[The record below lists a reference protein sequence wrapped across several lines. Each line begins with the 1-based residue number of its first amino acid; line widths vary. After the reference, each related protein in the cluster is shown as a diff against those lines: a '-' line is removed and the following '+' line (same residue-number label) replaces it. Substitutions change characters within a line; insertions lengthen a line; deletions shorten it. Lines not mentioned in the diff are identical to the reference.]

1 MKLSIDRLAQIAE
14 CSHGVAS
21 AWLTPLEN
29 AMRAFDIDSSVRAAA
44 FLAQVVHE
52 SEGFTLLSENLH
64 YSASRLVAIWPGH
77 FSMSS
82 NASPGLHDATEVANR
97 PEAIANIVYANRMGN
112 GSPQSGDGWR
122 FRGRGLIQLTGR
134 QSYTRAAQ
142 DLAIDLINDPDLLLL
157 ETHAANSA
165 AWYWSEIDGNS
176 LADEDS
182 AAAFEKITIAIN
194 GGLIGIHERT
204 MIWTRAKALLPAGE

>member
-1 MKLSIDRLAQIAE
+1 MEIAIDTLSSIAQ

-21 AWLTPLEN
+21 AWLTPLKN
-29 AMRAFDIDSSVRAAA
+29 AMQTFEIETRARAAA
-44 FLAQVVHE
+44 FIAQVVHE

-77 FSMSS
+77 FSMSPE
-82 NASPGLHDATEVANR
+82 ASPGLHDATEVSNR

-112 GSPQSGDGWR
+112 GSRQSGDGWR

-134 QSYTRAAQ
+134 QTYARAAQ
-142 DLAIDLINDPDLLLL
+142 DLGIDLINDPDLLLL

-176 LADEDS
+176 LADDDS

-194 GGLIGIHERT
+194 GGLIGIQERT
-204 MIWTRAKALLPAGE
+204 TIWTRAKALLLAGE